1 MNLFKISIRYV
12 RSDLSRS
19 NLKRLQLVE
28 ILSIK
33 MDETQAFEKGS
44 TNVIRFNVWS
54 SFVQLDRSIDLWYYG
69 RYREVQIFD
78 TTSNVL
84 ILEGPLQVF
93 VRSSIRC
100 VLGKLG
106 WKGSEKLE
114 TEGNYTSRG
123 VKTWNFL
130 TFLTQFSTR
139 YWFKKHREVL
149 DFSPSLSLFPSSLS
163 FINLHF
169 RIVVAQV
176 WDFEKKEAKTSWFF

>member
-1 MNLFKISIRYV
+1 MKY
-12 RSDLSRS
+12 RSDTYVCISRS
-19 NLKRLQLVE
+19 NPKRLQLVE

-114 TEGNYTSRG
+114 TEGNYSRG